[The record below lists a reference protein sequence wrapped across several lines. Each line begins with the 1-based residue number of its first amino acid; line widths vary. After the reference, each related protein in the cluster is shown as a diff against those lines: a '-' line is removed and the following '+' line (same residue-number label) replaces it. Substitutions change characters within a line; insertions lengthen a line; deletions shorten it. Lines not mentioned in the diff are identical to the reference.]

1 MNFSFQRERC
11 NKLTVCLYPEP
22 QGYTVG
28 ASTVDG
34 QTFELARLPYSEDS
48 ILNSLDAQEVPTS
61 LSDLLDQSLSGIGH
75 MLIIYEQGKK
85 FAKQQASEFNLSFL
99 CV

>member
-1 MNFSFQRERC
+1 MTNFCHDSHFEMNFSFQRERC

-61 LSDLLDQSLSGIGH
+61 LSDLLDQSLSGIGY
-75 MLIIYEQGKK
+75 MLK
-85 FAKQQASEFNLSFL
+85 LSMKN
-99 CV
+99 

>member
-1 MNFSFQRERC
+1 M
-11 NKLTVCLYPEP
+11 
-22 QGYTVG
+22 
-28 ASTVDG
+28 DG

-75 MLIIYEQGKK
+75 MLELSNKAKK
-85 FAKQQASEFNLSFL
+85 FANQQAS
-99 CV
+99 